1 MSFSLFVEWEKNRPL
16 GPLLRFEW
24 KLDDKG
30 RFVKVPDT
38 DDPLEMCT
46 HPLPEDPSQ
55 HAELLGQPCGHVLH
69 AMPAAHWSLILAM
82 GLMHCKNVAETEITP
97 SEREQRAYRRRA
109 GRPLTRYSTIDI
121 GPIRKAV
128 ERERTTRNTTLGK
141 AIHLCRGHFK
151 TFRPEAPLFGKLTG
165 QYFWNYPVR
174 GNPKNGQV
182 SSEYR
187 VHAPADSGLVG
198 LVYEAKEPL
207 PVGPDPDLTERGRDA
222 HDNIQNLLAEAL
234 ICSGI
239 TPLRPAPHEPQY
251 DLAWRRGDHL
261 WVVEVKSLTD
271 VNERRQLRWA
281 IGQVL
286 HYVAEL
292 RADGHQAVT
301 PVIALEREPRDAG
314 LVAACRNNKIPLLWP
329 EIFPDAAA
337 LVAGNGQEIRPS
349 AP

>member
-1 MSFSLFVEWEKNRPL
+1 MV
-16 GPLLRFEW
+16 
-24 KLDDKG
+24 
-30 RFVKVPDT
+30 
-38 DDPLEMCT
+38 
-46 HPLPEDPSQ
+46 
-55 HAELLGQPCGHVLH
+55 
-69 AMPAAHWSLILAM
+69 
-82 GLMHCKNVAETEITP
+82 P

-128 ERERTTRNTTLGK
+128 EHERTTHKTTLGK

-165 QYFWNYPVR
+165 QYFWNYHVR

-187 VHAPADSGLVG
+187 VHAPTDAGLVG

-207 PVGPDPDLTERGRDA
+207 PVGPDPDLTERGRVA
-222 HDNIQNLLAEAL
+222 HANTQNLLAEAL
-234 ICSGI
+234 MASGI

-251 DLAWRRGDHL
+251 DLAWGDGDHL

-271 VNERRQLRWA
+271 TNERRQLRSA

-292 RADGHQAVT
+292 YADGHQAIT
-301 PVIALEREPRDAG
+301 PVIAVEREPRDPG
-314 LVAACRNNKIPLLWP
+314 LIAACKNNKIRLLWP
-329 EIFPDAAA
+329 ENFCDAAA
-337 LVAGNGQEIRPS
+337 FVGGAGDGQLRP
-349 AP
+349 AVP